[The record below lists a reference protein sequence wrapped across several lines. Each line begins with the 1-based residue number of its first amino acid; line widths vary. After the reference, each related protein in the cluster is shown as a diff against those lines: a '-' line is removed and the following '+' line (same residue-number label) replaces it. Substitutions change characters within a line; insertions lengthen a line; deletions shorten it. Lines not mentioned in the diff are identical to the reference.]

1 MPIKYRIKTLIPYLQ
16 PICSQNIPHT
26 FSLLAAIH
34 LFTRSVTKSKIS
46 TSPVKKLVTATS
58 CVYHFIQLITANK
71 PFTNKK
77 STLIWGANFL
87 FYFYFSANFFKFL
100 LDVFCFVFCSAFF
113 KWLWSS
119 VYEILSFFK
128 SKTCNFSYNLDNF
141 DFFCAS

>member
-1 MPIKYRIKTLIPYLQ
+1 M
-16 PICSQNIPHT
+16 CFQNIPHT
-26 FSLLAAIH
+26 FPLLAAIH

-46 TSPVKKLVTATS
+46 TSPVKKLVAATS

-77 STLIWGANFL
+77 RTGDHRFLKFFL